1 MILNFK
7 TLNTIQIFKYK
18 SKYMKYIKKIL
29 LNLSLIVLF
38 LCTPTLAEENKANIE
53 NYVVGDF
60 KNRIS
65 KMDSYVA
72 YFTQKEIDKDET
84 YGAIIFKKN
93 VGIRFNYFE
102 PHPILLTITKKNVY
116 LYDYEMENL
125 SIVKASESPIYFLLK
140 QDLDFDKNLR
150 VTKATKDK
158 NFYYIDLFHIDTETT
173 VSIVYNYSENQ
184 IKSIDVLDH
193 NKKNISIIFEKT
205 IKIDNINTKIDNEI
219 FKVKNPKIYG
229 KPKRF
234 DKNEI
239 EKMYAKKLI

>member
-1 MILNFK
+1 
-7 TLNTIQIFKYK
+7 
-18 SKYMKYIKKIL
+18 MKYIKKNL
-29 LNLSLIVLF
+29 LNLVLIVLF

-53 NYVVGDF
+53 NYVSNDF

-72 YFTQKEIDKDET
+72 YFVQKELDKDET
-84 YGAIIFKKN
+84 YGAVIFKKN

-140 QDLDFDKNLR
+140 QDIDFDERLR
-150 VTKATKDK
+150 IIKATKDK
-158 NFYYIDLFHIDTETT
+158 NFYYIDLFHVDTETI
-173 VSIVYNYSENQ
+173 VSIVYDYVENQ
-184 IKSIDVLDH
+184 ISSIDVLDH
-193 NKKNISIIFEKT
+193 NKQNIGIIFEKT
-205 IKIDNINTKIDNEI
+205 IKIDNANTKIDNEI
-219 FKVKNPKIYG
+219 FKIKNPKIYG

-239 EKMYAKKLI
+239 EKLYAKD